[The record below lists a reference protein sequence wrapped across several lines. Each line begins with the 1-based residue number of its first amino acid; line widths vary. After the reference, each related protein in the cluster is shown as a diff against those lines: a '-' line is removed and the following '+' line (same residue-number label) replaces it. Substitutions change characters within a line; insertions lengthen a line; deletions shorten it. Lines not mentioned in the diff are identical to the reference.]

1 MLTKAEK
8 EKIYKQ
14 GLELI
19 EFQNKQ
25 DGKQNEK
32 EI

>member
-14 GLELI
+14 GLELL
-19 EFQNKQ
+19 EFQNAKE
-25 DGKQNEK
+25 GKL
-32 EI
+32 

>member
-25 DGKQNEK
+25 DGK
-32 EI
+32 